1 MVWSHGLDGR
11 NLSVACFS
19 NTLEYSVAYIGTS
32 LLSGISFLPWFA
44 AMAILVDLF
53 VFQITAWVSHRL
65 QIALDGLCV
74 KWSSLTIESSLTYD
88 MTRYGSMEV
97 SGSPYSI
104 PSGGSCVCWCSY
116 IICCFLMT
124 WSLNVIH
131 PFCQFM
137 VGLYLLIH
145 GIPRIASSIP
155 KSATYYLMG
164 SLCSLILKCPSTQW
178 VIIPFLF
185 ILSSAFQKVRGL
197 GNCTVGNQ
205 YLSTTQVFIIATSAP
220 VSIRLLTPMALSLT
234 LI

>member
-104 PSGGSCVCWCSY
+104 PSGGSCVC
-116 IICCFLMT
+116 
-124 WSLNVIH
+124 
-131 PFCQFM
+131 
-137 VGLYLLIH
+137 
-145 GIPRIASSIP
+145 
-155 KSATYYLMG
+155 
-164 SLCSLILKCPSTQW
+164 
-178 VIIPFLF
+178 
-185 ILSSAFQKVRGL
+185 
-197 GNCTVGNQ
+197 
-205 YLSTTQVFIIATSAP
+205 
-220 VSIRLLTPMALSLT
+220 
-234 LI
+234 